1 MRCVYIPKVEN
12 LRKQLGKLDE
22 RARSKEQELE
32 DALAKLE
39 AFYADYDNVM
49 GDLQEVSHSKT
60 KFFFCGFLTAE
71 DLDSYSNFLVYKAPL
86 DILSVQPIADLSL
99 LLQSSTIHVL
109 HLSLTDQPRF

>member
-1 MRCVYIPKVEN
+1 MRYVCIAKVEN

-49 GDLQEVSHSKT
+49 GDLQEVSHSNT
-60 KFFFCGFLTAE
+60 KLYYFDF
-71 DLDSYSNFLVYKAPL
+71 
-86 DILSVQPIADLSL
+86 
-99 LLQSSTIHVL
+99 
-109 HLSLTDQPRF
+109 